1 MYAGKY
7 PRVVRL
13 KGGDPFVFGR
23 AQEEITA
30 ARLAGIAVEVVPGIS
45 SAIAVPASKM
55 IPLTCRGIN
64 ESFWVTTGTTQSGE
78 ISADIKLAAQSSATV
93 IILMA
98 MSKLEAIMEIFAQY
112 GKSDTAVA
120 IIQDGTTA
128 KEKMVAGKVK
138 DIAYRV
144 QYAGLSNPA
153 IIIIGEV
160 VRLSNA
166 LQAVDSAKE
175 PAAAPAFIAGNP
187 IGY

>member
-1 MYAGKY
+1 
-7 PRVVRL
+7 
-13 KGGDPFVFGR
+13 
-23 AQEEITA
+23 
-30 ARLAGIAVEVVPGIS
+30 
-45 SAIAVPASKM
+45 
-55 IPLTCRGIN
+55 
-64 ESFWVTTGTTQSGE
+64 
-78 ISADIKLAAQSSATV
+78 
-93 IILMA
+93 
-98 MSKLEAIMEIFAQY
+98 MEIFAQY